1 MRPWLLGSCVFY
13 NARGG
18 LYGVSYNRGR
28 RRVGG
33 TVSIIF
39 RNKDGDFERLDATL
53 FENEDRLQAY
63 ITANPEAIPLYALD
77 EDLQLLMLKR
87 EVSTDS
93 GRVDVLGIDQRGGI
107 YLIETKLHSNP
118 DKRNVVA
125 QILDYGAS
133 LWRHCAGLDDLL
145 RKFGSSDEFRQKITD
160 HFELEPIAA
169 DELFDA
175 LNANLKNGVFQFIVL
190 MDNIEPRLKDL
201 ILFINQ
207 NSQFNI
213 YAVELK
219 YYKKGSLEILA
230 PDLHGAEV
238 QKRVAKR
245 PSALD
250 AARQEFWQGFV
261 DYAAGEQ
268 KYAQLSNLSI
278 PRAGYGIN
286 ILPQG
291 DKDKTGVYLN
301 VWQGRLEVAFWIYQ
315 NDRLYHYLLKQ
326 RKSLEKDFKEALD
339 FKSERPSKGYTT
351 IGLKTKW
358 QADTEDQ
365 SGYFEW
371 LYNTAGL
378 FIKILPGYLTEFKN

>member
-1 MRPWLLGSCVFY
+1 M
-13 NARGG
+13 
-18 LYGVSYNRGR
+18 
-28 RRVGG
+28 
-33 TVSIIF
+33 SIIF

-125 QILDYGAS
+125 QVLDYGAS
-133 LWRHCAGLDDLL
+133 LWRRCDDLDDLL
-145 RKFGSSDEFRQKITD
+145 RRFGSSDEFRQKIAD
-160 HFELEPIAA
+160 RFELVPDAA
-169 DELFDA
+169 DELFEA
-175 LNANLKNGVFQFIVL
+175 LDANLKNGVFQFIVL
-190 MDNIEPRLKDL
+190 MDNIDPRLKDL

-238 QKRVAKR
+238 KKRV
-245 PSALD
+245 
-250 AARQEFWQGFV
+250 RQTSR
-261 DYAAGEQ
+261 DNANTRYADLYQ
-268 KYAQLSNLSI
+268 SIRAQLKQ
-278 PRAGYGIN
+278 AGFN
-286 ILPQG
+286 P
-291 DKDKTGVYLN
+291 V
-301 VWQGRLEVAFWIYQ
+301 GRGGF
-315 NDRLYHYLLKQ
+315 R
-326 RKSLEKDFKEALD
+326 
-339 FKSERPSKGYTT
+339 G
-351 IGLKTKW
+351 KW
-358 QADTEDQ
+358 RSFQ
-365 SGYFEW
+365 SGYPDVAYATKIDEDEAWVFIHVRNGTNKERIYQGLAKHRNRIDAELGGHVEW
-371 LYNTAGL
+371 LQGEDGWPP
-378 FIKILPGYLTEFKN
+378 IKLRKALAVDDLNQPEAAQQWIVKNLVRLRDTLQPILVVVMKDLGIAESENNDSD